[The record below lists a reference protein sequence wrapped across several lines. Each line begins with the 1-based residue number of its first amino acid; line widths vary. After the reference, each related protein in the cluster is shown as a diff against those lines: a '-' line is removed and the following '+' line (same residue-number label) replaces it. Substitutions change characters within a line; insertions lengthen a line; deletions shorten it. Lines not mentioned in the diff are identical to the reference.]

1 VREVERP
8 VTLPGRQLRESIV
21 LGPRFF
27 RPFRALALAIIA
39 ASVGLSFA
47 APTVLG
53 HEERQVAGYDIEVGL
68 IDEPVFVGDRSGLE
82 MFVHKGD
89 QPVEGLDKTLKATV
103 SYGDRS
109 IELALSPRES
119 DAGAYESVFIPT
131 AAGAYTFHITGTIEA
146 ATIDETFTSSP
157 SGFGEVE
164 DVASGQFPAQ
174 LPSVVDLA
182 SQADKGAEA
191 AARLPIAIGLGA
203 AGLLLGIVALGIA
216 LASRRQR
223 PDDEVGSPAIAEPA
237 VPGSV
242 ARTPRRRRS

>member
-1 VREVERP
+1 VREDDRP
-8 VTLPGRQLRESIV
+8 VTLRGRQLRESIV
-21 LGPRFF
+21 LGPRLF
-27 RPFRALALAIIA
+27 RPFRAFAVAIIGASLAL
-39 ASVGLSFA
+39 SFG

-109 IELALSPRES
+109 IELPLSPRES
-119 DAGAYESVFIPT
+119 DPSAYESVFIPT
-131 AAGAYTFHITGTIEA
+131 AAGTYTFHITGTIEA

-191 AARLPIAIGLGA
+191 AARMPIAIGLGA
-203 AGLLLGIVALGIA
+203 AGLLLGIVALGIS
-216 LASRRQR
+216 LASRRPR
-223 PDDEVGSPAIAEPA
+223 HDEVRTSVTAEPP

-242 ARTPRRRRS
+242 ARSPRRRRS